1 MESKNELKEI
11 DIKIRTCYCF
21 DDIIKDRDHYSVN
34 ILLDENSY
42 EIYSISYKISTDL
55 KTLCIR
61 FDKIDGLIRALD
73 GEIKHLVLFHLGLF
87 DKNCY
92 ISYK

>member
-1 MESKNELKEI
+1 MKYMNL
-11 DIKIRTCYCF
+11 
-21 DDIIKDRDHYSVN
+21 
-34 ILLDENSY
+34 
-42 EIYSISYKISTDL
+42 IYSISYKISTDL